1 MGPGRFPANEARNE
15 IPNPIGA
22 SIGPVR
28 AGHYPVRDIAIRSER
43 FALLLSLDAAWIGK
57 FDACDLGAVSEHE
70 EPLLHRNEDQ
80 KQ

>member
-1 MGPGRFPANEARNE
+1 MGLGRFPANEARNE
-15 IPNPIGA
+15 IPNPIGT

-28 AGHYPVRDIAIRSER
+28 AGHCPVRRYPQHEI
-43 FALLLSLDAAWIGK
+43 FA
-57 FDACDLGAVSEHE
+57 

>member
-28 AGHYPVRDIAIRSER
+28 AGHYPVRDIAIRSVK
-43 FALLLSLDAAWIGK
+43 FSLLFGNVICRAWRTRVWT
-57 FDACDLGAVSEHE
+57 C
-70 EPLLHRNEDQ
+70 
-80 KQ
+80 